1 MSKRFCNVRK
11 IWIWRVLNFAILSL
25 IFISRIEKFIR
36 RKEKQFFSIFHKH
49 DCISSMLHLIR
60 LYICKNV
67 FAGIYY
73 PGYTSEIKYQVKGN
87 DPSYLRQTSF
97 SLLEATLI
105 KFFILKC
112 IELEVYWIE
121 NNLNAYFI
129 RKWFTHKSCNPSC
142 IWF

>member
-1 MSKRFCNVRK
+1 
-11 IWIWRVLNFAILSL
+11 
-25 IFISRIEKFIR
+25 
-36 RKEKQFFSIFHKH
+36 
-49 DCISSMLHLIR
+49 MLHLIR

-112 IELEVYWIE
+112 IELEV
-121 NNLNAYFI
+121 
-129 RKWFTHKSCNPSC
+129 
-142 IWF
+142 